1 MLHMSEELIA
11 KGYKQSVY
19 QMMKKLLNPKETEI
33 LSNYI
38 GNIVMITIEKVCFLK
53 LKIKIDQSSSNIEL
67 LTLALSKMVKCTLP
81 STLQGLALLF
91 SRFIIRS
98 PNDVL
103 SYLTNAQID
112 TRMGLKVLMDRW
124 LLHQPKFIGR
134 LTKNT
139 TYLALTKLFTLN
151 DSRLET
157 LLVIGYDPSHT
168 QKSPEV
174 SVPLKV
180 LSTIIRC

>member
-1 MLHMSEELIA
+1 MSEELIA

-38 GNIVMITIEKVCFLK
+38 GNIVMITIE
-53 LKIKIDQSSSNIEL
+53 KIDQSSSNIEL